1 MTKIEKA
8 NRGIKKLSIITTAV
22 ALISILMYILQS
34 VSYYIDNDILSAF
47 TNMYDN
53 CYFGFF
59 CYILTIIPV
68 FLFVLSIIL
77 TALESK
83 ANGNLKAFKNKTFI
97 IPAVSVAVVG
107 LAVLISNIVNEYLFM
122 TF

>member
-1 MTKIEKA
+1 MTKIEKT
-8 NRGIKKLSIITTAV
+8 NRGIKKLSTITTIV

-34 VSYYIDNDILSAF
+34 VSYYIDHDILS
-47 TNMYDN
+47 NIVNLYDN

-59 CYILTIIPV
+59 CYILTVIPV

-83 ANGNLKAFKNKTFI
+83 AKGNLKPFKTKTFI
-97 IPAVSVAVVG
+97 VPAVSVAIVTI
-107 LAVLISNIVNEYLFM
+107 AVLISNIVNEYLFM